1 MEDMDSAGPA
11 ATAGAA
17 QKPSKEEEED
27 EEAVVSTIKG
37 QGHYILLI
45 DLCPGWNIL
54 FLDGQYDNAVKAFL
68 WKCIFEVKL

>member
-45 DLCPGWNIL
+45 DLCLG
-54 FLDGQYDNAVKAFL
+54 
-68 WKCIFEVKL
+68 